1 MAQVEHNDVDGATG
15 EQHLVTKEEAVSH
28 CVDAATRAA
37 LRDKADR
44 LRCDKRQRLNPT
56 YSLNVI
62 LIKALIVWR
71 HKTGQK
77 RQIIN

>member
-1 MAQVEHNDVDGATG
+1 MAQVEHNDVYGATG

-44 LRCDKRQRLNPT
+44 LR
-56 YSLNVI
+56 
-62 LIKALIVWR
+62 
-71 HKTGQK
+71 
-77 RQIIN
+77 